1 MIIIN
6 TFFAPHSIYTQRI
19 TMDLFQF
26 RGGVASYPVSN
37 SQAVSEISDAI
48 GLGAE
53 LYVNKK
59 KVEMLQDPSA
69 YLNQRNKALLAAGVS
84 TSASYAN
91 SLDQVVKAVTGK
103 TNKKDPEYV
112 AASNQLWVKLLAR
125 DITAKLSSVQLGA
138 IDIKYP
144 ILDSAYKAQKSKN

>member
-1 MIIIN
+1 
-6 TFFAPHSIYTQRI
+6 
-19 TMDLFQF
+19 MDLFQF

-37 SQAVSEISDAI
+37 DQAVSEISDAL

-59 KVEMLQDPSA
+59 KIDMLQDPSA
-69 YLNQRNKALLAAGVS
+69 YLLQRNKALLAAGAS
-84 TSASYAN
+84 TTGAYAN

-103 TNKKDPEYV
+103 TNKKNPEYI
-112 AASNQLWVKLLAR
+112 AASNQLWVKLLAH
-125 DITAKLSSVQLGA
+125 DMTAKLASVELGV

-144 ILDSAYKAQKSKN
+144 IL

>member
-1 MIIIN
+1 
-6 TFFAPHSIYTQRI
+6 
-19 TMDLFQF
+19 
-26 RGGVASYPVSN
+26 V
-37 SQAVSEISDAI
+37 VSEISDAL

-69 YLNQRNKALLAAGVS
+69 YLLQRNKALLAAGAS
-84 TSASYAN
+84 TSGAYAN
-91 SLDQVVKAVTGK
+91 SLDQVVKAMTGK

-112 AASNQLWVKLLAR
+112 AASNQLWVKSLAH
-125 DITAKLSSVQLGA
+125 DMTAKQASVELGV

-144 ILDSAYKAQKSKN
+144 ILESAYKAQKSKNSRELEGKKEFIKEGTK